1 MLSLTLAMLFA
12 GNAVAQNVPVKPDPP
27 KAGGAY
33 RIGLVTPRVS
43 LLGGGGTV
51 QQETVQLNKNI
62 SSFLTGPKIG
72 TVDLRAKLDS
82 LAQEEGKERG
92 CDYVLYVSLIR
103 KRPTAPRGSGAS
115 FGGGGG
121 TKTGDEFTFEYKVVP
136 TDGSAG
142 PTGKTHKAT
151 VSADGEDVLTPM
163 IEAMAQVVV
172 ALVKAKPPTLI
183 ASASPSPE
191 VNTEPAATS
200 QPSSTPAR
208 TPTPRPATG
217 YGSLTER
224 PKSATPARGADPPKA
239 EGTIRIGIATPRVTY
254 IGGGMSGNTDAA
266 SLRETLASYLV
277 GSNIET
283 IELKARLEQLT
294 LTEAQKRECD
304 LVLYTTLQRKR
315 TSSNKGGGLDS
326 IMGTVS
332 GGGVGSKIPGAK
344 TTQQIGSEAAKVS
357 GAIASVA
364 RANDE
369 ITFEFRLMSSD
380 GVRQLA
386 GSNTKAKV
394 KKDGED
400 VLTPMIESA
409 AQAIVDAT
417 VKK

>member
-1 MLSLTLAMLFA
+1 MLSLTLATSFLILFA
-12 GNAVAQNVPVKPDPP
+12 ENPVAQTIPVKPDPP

-62 SSFLTGPKIG
+62 SSFLTGPRIG

-82 LAQEEGKERG
+82 LAEEEGKERG

-103 KRPTAPRGSGAS
+103 KRPTAAKGSSAS
-115 FGGGGG
+115 FGGGG

-172 ALVKAKPPTLI
+172 ALVKARPPTTT

-191 VNTEPAATS
+191 VNTEPVATS

-208 TPTPRPATG
+208 TPAPRPSTG

-224 PKSATPARGADPPKA
+224 PKGATPARGVDPPKA

-294 LTEAQKRECD
+294 LSEAQKRECD

-315 TSSNKGGGLDS
+315 ASSNKGGGLDS
-326 IMGTVS
+326 IMG
-332 GGGVGSKIPGAK
+332 GGVGSMIPGAK
-344 TTQQIGSEAAKVS
+344 TTQKIGSEAAKVS
-357 GAIASVA
+357 GAIAAVA

-369 ITFEFRLMSSD
+369 ITFEFRLVTSD
-380 GVRQLA
+380 GARQLA

>member
-1 MLSLTLAMLFA
+1 
-12 GNAVAQNVPVKPDPP
+12 
-27 KAGGAY
+27 
-33 RIGLVTPRVS
+33 
-43 LLGGGGTV
+43 
-51 QQETVQLNKNI
+51 
-62 SSFLTGPKIG
+62 
-72 TVDLRAKLDS
+72 
-82 LAQEEGKERG
+82 
-92 CDYVLYVSLIR
+92 
-103 KRPTAPRGSGAS
+103 
-115 FGGGGG
+115 
-121 TKTGDEFTFEYKVVP
+121 
-136 TDGSAG
+136 
-142 PTGKTHKAT
+142 
-151 VSADGEDVLTPM
+151 
-163 IEAMAQVVV
+163 
-172 ALVKAKPPTLI
+172 
-183 ASASPSPE
+183 
-191 VNTEPAATS
+191 
-200 QPSSTPAR
+200 
-208 TPTPRPATG
+208 
-217 YGSLTER
+217 
-224 PKSATPARGADPPKA
+224 
-239 EGTIRIGIATPRVTY
+239 
-254 IGGGMSGNTDAA
+254 MSGNTDAA

>member
-1 MLSLTLAMLFA
+1 M
-12 GNAVAQNVPVKPDPP
+12 KPDPP

-51 QQETVQLNKNI
+51 QQETIQLNKNI

-82 LAQEEGKERG
+82 LAQEEGKERN

-103 KRPTAPRGSGAS
+103 KRPTAAKGSSPS
-115 FGGGGG
+115 FGGGG
-121 TKTGDEFTFEYKVVP
+121 TKTGDEFTFEYKVMP

-172 ALVKAKPPTLI
+172 ALVKSRPPTAT

-191 VNTEPAATS
+191 VNTEPAVTS
-200 QPSSTPAR
+200 QPSSIPAR
-208 TPTPRPATG
+208 TPAPRPQTG

-283 IELKARLEQLT
+283 IELKARLDQLT

-326 IMGTVS
+326 IMGTVG

-357 GAIASVA
+357 GAIAAVA

-369 ITFEFRLMSSD
+369 ITFEFRLVTTD